1 MIGVIEFISDHIIAI
16 SIVSLP
22 LLYITIRDIVMYFRD
37 KKKQDRLALH
47 LQEQQVNLESLMKDL
62 DDNRQ
67 SLMDSFQRL
76 KDVPTKSSSEEN
88 SSQSKSDPTSPKPKS
103 KPKPKPSQ

>member
-22 LLYITIRDIVMYFRD
+22 LFYIIIRDIVMYFRD
-37 KKKQDRLALH
+37 KKKQDRLELH
-47 LQEQQVNLESLMKDL
+47 LQEQQANLESLMKDL

-76 KDVPTKSSSEEN
+76 KDVNTKSSSEEN
-88 SSQSKSDPTSPKPKS
+88 SSQPKSDPTSPNPESNPKL
-103 KPKPKPSQ
+103 SQ